1 MIIYNVTVNVDES
14 ILEAWMEWM
23 QKKHIPAM
31 LETGK
36 FTRALMTQVMVQ
48 EEQGGFTFSVQYACP
63 SKELLELY
71 YREDANRLRSE
82 AQERFGNSQLAFRT
96 ELQVIGQFSI

>member
-1 MIIYNVTVNVDES
+1 MIIYNVTINVDKN
-14 ILEAWMEWM
+14 ILDAWMDWM

-36 FTRALMTQVMVQ
+36 FTRALMTQVLVQ
-48 EEQGGFTFSVQYACP
+48 EEMEGLTFSVQYACP
-63 SKELLELY
+63 SRELLDLY
-71 YREDANRLRSE
+71 YREDAGRMRNE

-96 ELQVIGQFSI
+96 ELHVIGQFSI